1 MARARRTSQALLL
14 IAVGLGP
21 IHHAGGQVQGAGSE
35 RIALPNTPPIVIAH
49 RGASGY
55 LPEHTLAAYS
65 TAVLQGADFI
75 ELDLVSTRDGHLV
88 ARHDNVL
95 NLTTDVADAPEFH
108 DRQTDKIVDGRVVSG
123 WFSEDFT
130 LEELRSLRAIERL
143 PLVRPANA
151 RFDGR
156 YGVPTLEEV
165 IAVIQALEIMLA
177 KDVGLYIELKHPTY
191 FDDIGL
197 PMEAALARVLRDS
210 GYHEAHHGVFLQ
222 SFEVESLRRLA
233 RVTDLRR
240 VQLLSGSG
248 QPYDLQ
254 ITGDALTYAAMATAD
269 GLREIATYADGVGP
283 AKYAFLIPLDRSGN
297 LAVDDASDF
306 VAHAHAAGLLVH
318 PYTFRAENQYLPVN
332 LRSSSDVTELGAAA
346 QEIAAFL
353 ALGIDGFFTDHA
365 DIGVAARDRHVGV
378 D

>member
-1 MARARRTSQALLL
+1 M
-14 IAVGLGP
+14 
-21 IHHAGGQVQGAGSE
+21 
-35 RIALPNTPPIVIAH
+35 ALPNTLPIVIAH

-108 DRQTDKIVDGRVVSG
+108 DRRTDKIVDGRAVSG

-143 PLVRPANA
+143 PLVRPANT

-210 GYHEAHHGVFLQ
+210 GYHEPHHSVFLQ

-233 RVTDLRR
+233 RVTDLRL

-254 ITGDALTYAAMATAD
+254 MTGDAMTYAAMATAD

-283 AKYAFLIPLDRSGN
+283 AKYAFLIPLDSSGN
-297 LAVDDASDF
+297 LAAENASDF

-318 PYTFRAENQYLPVN
+318 PYTFRAENQFLPVN
-332 LRSSSDVTELGAAA
+332 LRSSSDVTEFGAAA

-365 DIGVAARDRHVGV
+365 DIGVAARDRHVGGN
-378 D
+378 

>member
-1 MARARRTSQALLL
+1 MARARKTSQALLL
-14 IAVGLGP
+14 ITVGLGP
-21 IHHAGGQVQGAGSE
+21 IHHAGGQVQGAGPE
-35 RIALPNTPPIVIAH
+35 RMALPNTLPIVIAH

-108 DRQTDKIVDGRVVSG
+108 DRRTDKIVDGRAVSG

-143 PLVRPANA
+143 PLVRPANT

-156 YGVPTLEEV
+156 YGVPTLEQV

-177 KDVGLYIELKHPTY
+177 KDIGLYIELKHPTY

-210 GYHEAHHGVFLQ
+210 GYHEPHHSVFLQ

-233 RVTDLRR
+233 RVTDLRL

-254 ITGDALTYAAMATAD
+254 TTGVALTYAAMATAD

-283 AKYAFLIPLDRSGN
+283 AKYAFLIPLDSSGN
-297 LAVDDASDF
+297 LAAENASDF

-318 PYTFRAENQYLPVN
+318 PYTFRAENQFLPVN

-365 DIGVAARDRHVGV
+365 DIGVAARDRHVGGN
-378 D
+378 